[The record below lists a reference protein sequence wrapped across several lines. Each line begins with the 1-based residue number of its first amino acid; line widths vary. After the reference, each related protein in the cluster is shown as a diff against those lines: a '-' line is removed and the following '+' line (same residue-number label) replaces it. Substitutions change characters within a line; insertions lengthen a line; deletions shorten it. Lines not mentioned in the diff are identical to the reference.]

1 MDKIY
6 RREEINLFRQD
17 ENVGYGN
24 HQRKQQSFTVTNLKH
39 PLFKPQ
45 QSKKEIISIKNKEV
59 GVRRKL
65 VVLVLKTGKTT
76 KKGTL
81 LLSKRPRD
89 C

>member
-6 RREEINLFRQD
+6 RREEIKRFWQD
-17 ENVGYGN
+17 ENAGYGN
-24 HQRKQQSFTVTNLKH
+24 HQRKQQPFTVTNLKQ
-39 PLFKPQ
+39 PSFKPQ
-45 QSKKEIISIKNKEV
+45 QSKKEILSIKNKEV

-65 VVLVLKTGKTT
+65 VVLVLKTSKTT
-76 KKGTL
+76 KKGIL